1 LVACVVGLIWW
12 GGQPITLPA
21 SPEARLLLLEWVL
34 ACLIVIKLVD
44 FALALKHGLAVV
56 ALALCALNA
65 GSVILASDTL
75 LSTLSSGCAAYR
87 PLGIALIDDLVHA
100 TCAGDPGLTIKI
112 SAAAVLVLTMLLYSQ
127 DIYRGIADVGFIGNA
142 LSAERRRQ
150 SGI

>member
-1 LVACVVGLIWW
+1 M
-12 GGQPITLPA
+12 
-21 SPEARLLLLEWVL
+21 LLLAWAL

-44 FALALKHGLAVV
+44 FALALKHGLTVV

-65 GSVILASDTL
+65 GLVILASDIL
-75 LSTLSSGCAAYR
+75 RSTLSSGCAAYR
-87 PLGIALIDDLVHA
+87 PFGIGLIDDLVHA
-100 TCAGDPGLTIKI
+100 TCGGDPGLTIKI
-112 SAAAVLVLTMLLYSQ
+112 SAAAVFVLTMLLYSQ